1 MCEYCEEIKPGD
13 ENEKI
18 LARDVGDE
26 CYDQLV
32 MGRDEEDKIYLRAI
46 GIYDATWYPNFCPV
60 CGRDL
65 RQSNRPASGK
75 DLIGQILAKAEQGRI
90 LIDSI
95 QNKDNHEI

>member
-1 MCEYCEEIKPGD
+1 MCEYCEKIKPGD

-18 LARDVGDE
+18 LARDVGNE

-32 MGRDEEDKIYLRAI
+32 MGRDKEDKIYLRAI

-65 RQSNRPASGK
+65 RPVNHPESSPSLAERFLWLEH
-75 DLIGQILAKAEQGRI
+75 DLAMDE
-90 LIDSI
+90 
-95 QNKDNHEI
+95 